1 MSITETVPKIAL
13 KDMVFRK
20 NEELLTIFHTILEE
34 VKKPINHEKTCR
46 AGTTGKMDKC
56 TNFFR
61 CQNFITNLRNNYKKL
76 PFRFSD
82 RLINLSQI
90 AIREFKLKKKSE

>member
-46 AGTTGKMDKC
+46 AGTTGKWINVRTFLDVRILLRTYGIIIKNC
-56 TNFFR
+56 PSGFR
-61 CQNFITNLRNNYKKL
+61 TD
-76 PFRFSD
+76 S
-82 RLINLSQI
+82 
-90 AIREFKLKKKSE
+90 